1 MHLSSGVDAGT
12 TTTEG
17 SGVTNETAPQLEK
30 PRRKAPGR
38 NALQERQR
46 EETRRRL
53 VEAAGRVFERKSYV
67 DTRVEDVL
75 AEAGVSRATFYA
87 HFDGKLA
94 LVSAIA
100 AEFMP
105 QWRKL
110 FDRLVEM
117 PAFTP
122 ELLDAW
128 TRAYV
133 DIYRRN
139 EATCILLTQVSALE
153 TDFYWQLA
161 DAQAALI
168 DQLADHIPAFARAQ
182 QDDAVGRSM
191 RVRAALLLSQ
201 LDQVSY
207 FLAVRRWKAD
217 PEEGI
222 RIMADQIGSFLNMR
236 D

>member
-1 MHLSSGVDAGT
+1 MK
-12 TTTEG
+12 TETEMNL
-17 SGVTNETAPQLEK
+17 VK

-46 EETRRRL
+46 GETRRRL
-53 VEAAGRVFERKSYV
+53 VDAAQRVFEQKNYV
-67 DTRVEDVL
+67 ETRVEDVL

-87 HFDGKLA
+87 HFDGKLE

-100 AEFMP
+100 SEFMP
-105 QWRKL
+105 QWQVL
-110 FDRLVEM
+110 FDRLADMAEFTL
-117 PAFTP
+117 PALT
-122 ELLDAW
+122 EW

-161 DAQAALI
+161 DDQERLI
-168 DQLADHIPAFARAQ
+168 LRMAETIPAFAAAVR
-182 QDDAVGRSM
+182 DDAEGRRTRM
-191 RVRAALLLSQ
+191 RAALLLSQ

-217 PEEGI
+217 PEEGVRLI
-222 RIMADQIGSFLNMR
+222 AEQFEAFLNPVN
-236 D
+236 